1 VTTPSASLG
10 SLRSAVQD
18 VRKLPAF
25 FRRDFLT
32 LWSYRLGFFSDWVN
46 LAIQVLIL
54 SFVGRLVDVDRL
66 PAFGSIRPTYVE
78 FAAVGIAISSLLQ
91 ANLARVTSAIRG
103 EQLMGTLE
111 FLFLT
116 PTAPV
121 TVLLGSVVYDMIYV
135 PLRTFVLLILLTVVL
150 DVRFSLA
157 ALPSVAVVLVAFLPF
172 LWGVSWISA
181 AGVLTFRRGSGIAG
195 LGGALL
201 VLTSGSYFPVTLL
214 PSWLQAIA
222 RVNPITLAVDATR
235 EALLGGSTV
244 GGVADAISILPVAL
258 AALGLGVIALR
269 LALRRERRRG
279 TLGLY

>member
-1 VTTPSASLG
+1 MDPSATLG
-10 SLRSAVQD
+10 SFRSAVQD

-66 PAFGSIRPTYVE
+66 PTFGSVRPTYVE

-121 TVLLGSVVYDMIYV
+121 TVLLGSVVYDMVYV
-135 PLRTFVLLILLTVVL
+135 PLRTFVLLILLTVLL

-214 PSWLQAIA
+214 PSWLQTIA

-235 EALLGGSTV
+235 EALLGGSAV
-244 GGVADAISILPVAL
+244 GGVADAIAILPVAL

>member
-1 VTTPSASLG
+1 M
-10 SLRSAVQD
+10 QD

-46 LAIQVLIL
+46 LALQVLIL
-54 SFVGRLVDVDRL
+54 SFVGRLVAVDRL
-66 PAFGSIRPTYVE
+66 PTFGSVRPTYVE
-78 FAAVGIAISSLLQ
+78 FAAVGIAVSSLLQ

-121 TVLLGSVVYDMIYV
+121 TVLLGSVVYDMVYV
-135 PLRTFVLLILLTVVL
+135 PLRTFLLLILLTVFL

-157 ALPSVAVVLVAFLPF
+157 ALPSVAVVLLAFLPF

-244 GGVADAISILPVAL
+244 GGVADAITILPVAL